1 MTQASRTLSA
11 TVDSHAWRDDSGNRA
26 SSVLSITAC
35 SQLTLAAALMAGGSA
50 AAQNAM
56 PPAADTALQPVE
68 IIGTTLLPGI
78 GLPREQIPANVQ
90 TVPAQ
95 SLREAGGVSLAESLQ
110 RRLPS
115 INVNEMQ
122 GNPYQADLN
131 YRGFSASPLLG
142 TPQGLS
148 VFLDGVRVNEPFGD
162 VVNWDLIPRSA
173 IASMTL
179 VPGSNP
185 LYGLNTLGGALALE
199 TKRGDTHPG
208 GEFEVY
214 GGSFGRRGGAIQHGG
229 TRNEASWFLAAE
241 GLTEDGWRDHSP
253 SDVGQVFGKFAWTAG
268 VTDLALTLAHARTDL
283 VGNGVM
289 PESLLHGEGRE
300 AVFTH
305 PDQTRNRG
313 TLLALSGSHWLND
326 SDQLSG
332 TVYVRRTHTRTLN
345 GDLEDD
351 FETGDDENGAL
362 NRTATR
368 QNAAGVALQGSR
380 IAGAHQLALGVS
392 HDRGRSNFRQT
403 EQEGELDDSRGV
415 QATDDEEEAN
425 DLLGRTRTTSL
436 YVTDS
441 VALTPAVQMTGSL
454 RYNHTRVV
462 SDDRLR
468 PNEPGNL
475 DGDFTYRKLNP
486 ALGFTWQTGP
496 DLTAYGGFSQGNRAP
511 SPIELG
517 CADPEN
523 ACSLPNAMAADP
535 FLEQVVTRTFELGL
549 RGRLSEDIRWSAGAF
564 RSTNHDDILFV
575 GTGGSLGYFT
585 NFGKTRRDGIELGL
599 DGETGSLDWQL
610 HYNYLRAVFGSSA
623 CVLAEN
629 NSTAGRGGC
638 GEDEIRVSSGD
649 HLPGLP
655 AHSLKVA
662 LSWRATAAL
671 RVGADMVAYSRHYAR
686 GNENNAHRADDE
698 FGGRGRVP
706 GYALFNMSADYRLGS
721 GWMLFGRL
729 DNVFD
734 KRYATG
740 GVLAE
745 NPFVGPDSAF
755 AADRDAWRSEQA
767 VAPGAPRAAWIG
779 LRYRWGS

>member
-1 MTQASRTLSA
+1 MT
-11 TVDSHAWRDDSGNRA
+11 
-26 SSVLSITAC
+26 IC
-35 SQLTLAAALMAGGSA
+35 SQLALAAAMMAGGSVE
-50 AAQNAM
+50 AQNAM
-56 PPAADTALQPVE
+56 PPQAGDAMLEPVE

-90 TVPAQ
+90 TMPAQ

-214 GGSFGRRGGAIQHGG
+214 GGSFGRRGGALQHGG

-241 GLTEDGWRDHSP
+241 GLKEDGWRDHSP
-253 SDVGQVFGKFAWTAG
+253 TDVGQVFGKFGWTAG

-283 VGNGVM
+283 VGNGVV
-289 PESLLHGEGRE
+289 PESLLRAEGRE

-332 TVYVRRTHTRTLN
+332 TAYVRRTHTRTLN

-380 IAGAHQLALGVS
+380 IAGAHQFALGVS

-403 EQEGELDDSRGV
+403 EQEGELDCSRGV
-415 QATDDEEEAN
+415 LATDDEEEVN
-425 DLLGRTRTTSL
+425 ELLGRTRTTSI

-441 VALTPAVQMTGSL
+441 VALTPLVQVTGSL
-454 RYNHTRVV
+454 RYNHTRVM

-468 PNEPGNL
+468 PNAPDNL

-486 ALGFTWQTGP
+486 ALGFTWQMSPNLTG
-496 DLTAYGGFSQGNRAP
+496 YGGFSQGNRAP

-549 RGRLSEDIRWSAGAF
+549 RGRLSDDVRWNAGAF
-564 RSTNHDDILFV
+564 RSTNYDDILFV

-599 DGETGSLDWQL
+599 GGETGSLDWQL
-610 HYNYLRAVFGSSA
+610 HYNYLRAVFRSSA

-629 NSTAGRGGC
+629 NSTAGRDGC
-638 GEDEIRVSSGD
+638 GEDEILVSSGD
-649 HLPGLP
+649 RLPGLP

-671 RVGADMVAYSRHYAR
+671 RVGADLVAYSRQYAR

-698 FGGRGRVP
+698 FDGRGRVS
-706 GYALFNMSADYRLGS
+706 GYALFNMSADYRLGG

-767 VAPGAPRAAWIG
+767 VAPGTPRVAWIG